1 MTTTIGYLRCA
12 LIRRDDLLLVEHQLR
27 QCALAAEGVLT
38 EVRQEPAPKANALYS
53 LMQHLDHRHE
63 SRLIPTLT
71 DMANREQIDLRPF
84 RGAPA
89 SSTVLWTAVA
99 DIESAG
105 RGGYLVV
112 PSMNHLEGLD
122 VGRQQVME
130 RLAKLQPH
138 IGVLD
143 ASTAEQVPVLAAA
156 GEQLIGEFQVAPV
169 PLAEEIV
176 RINTRTRLA
185 RATLGHM
192 IDTVD
197 ILMRELVGTVTEAHH
212 LSGQDHTLTIFIH
225 HDASKAVLAI
235 TCLDTRDFVDQPPH
249 PAIHAACYGGRVT
262 RSRFGSGTSTRCEIP
277 LIGASRETTTATA
290 ALARR

>member
-1 MTTTIGYLRCA
+1 MTMMIGYLRCA

-27 QCALAAEGVLT
+27 QCALVAEGVLT
-38 EVRQEPAPKANALYS
+38 QVRQEPAPKANALYS

-63 SRLIPTLT
+63 SRLIPMLTTL
-71 DMANREQIDLRPF
+71 ANREQIDLRPF

-122 VGRQQVME
+122 VPRQQVME
-130 RLAKLQPH
+130 RLAKLQPY

-143 ASTAEQVPVLAAA
+143 ASAAEQVPPVADA
-156 GEQLIGEFQVAPV
+156 GEKLIGEFQVAPV
-169 PLAEEIV
+169 PLAEEII
-176 RINTRTRLA
+176 RINSRTRLA
-185 RATLGHM
+185 RFAFGDM
-192 IDTVD
+192 IDRVD
-197 ILMRELVGTVTEAHH
+197 ILMRELVGTVTETDH

-225 HDASKAVLAI
+225 HDASKAVLVI
-235 TCLDTRDFVDQPPH
+235 TCLDSRDFADKPPH
-249 PAIHAACYGGRVT
+249 PAVHAACHGGSVT
-262 RSRFGSGTSTRCEIP
+262 RSRYGSGTATRCEIP
-277 LIGASRETTTATA
+277 LISENSETSTPTTAF
-290 ALARR
+290 ARR